1 VTTRWT
7 FDRHPPEDAFEDYA
21 FDRLSPEDTS
31 DFEEHLLVCEK
42 CQQTLAETDDYV
54 RLMKSATAAYVA
66 EQPVPRESTR
76 LWGHGLRWNA
86 VGALFILLTCLTAV
100 LSLRTPH
107 ESPKPVVLEAY
118 RTGGIAAA
126 TRCPAGKPLELKISL
141 ADVQPAAGY
150 RVEVVDASGNRI
162 WFGGTPALLTKGL
175 APGKYWV
182 RLSTDA
188 GVPLREFGLIA
199 AR

>member
-1 VTTRWT
+1 MTTRWT

-76 LWGHGLRWNA
+76 SRN
-86 VGALFILLTCLTAV
+86 
-100 LSLRTPH
+100 
-107 ESPKPVVLEAY
+107 K
-118 RTGGIAAA
+118 
-126 TRCPAGKPLELKISL
+126 K
-141 ADVQPAAGY
+141 
-150 RVEVVDASGNRI
+150 
-162 WFGGTPALLTKGL
+162 KG
-175 APGKYWV
+175 
-182 RLSTDA
+182 
-188 GVPLREFGLIA
+188 
-199 AR
+199 

>member
-21 FDRLSPEDTS
+21 FDRLSREDTRE
-31 DFEEHLLVCEK
+31 FEEHLLVCET
-42 CQQTLAETDDYV
+42 CQHTLAETDDYV

-66 EQPVPRESTR
+66 EQPVPQKSIRW
-76 LWGHGLRWNA
+76 WGHGLRWNA
-86 VGALFILLTCLTAV
+86 AGAFLILLTCLTAV

-107 ESPKPVVLEAY
+107 ESPQPVVLEAY

-126 TRCPAGKPLELKISL
+126 ARCTAGKPLELKINL
-141 ADVQPAAGY
+141 TDVQPAAGY
-150 RVEVVDASGNRI
+150 RVEVVDARGHRV
-162 WFGGTPALLTKGL
+162 WFGGTPARMTKGL
-175 APGKYWV
+175 APGNYWV
-182 RLSTDA
+182 RLSTDT